1 MFATVDMRGACSGRI
16 LVRLPAPHE
25 RDLQTKTAPFDYHS
39 PNLTMCRKVFRTL
52 FESVIFVYVQ
62 SVRHEITCI
71 WLFGKWQGWHTPP
84 LCII

>member
-25 RDLQTKTAPFDYHS
+25 RDLQTKTASFDYHS
-39 PNLTMCRKVFRTL
+39 PNLSMCRKIFRTL
-52 FESVIFVYVQ
+52 FMYRVCGM
-62 SVRHEITCI
+62 EITCI

-84 LCII
+84 LRII